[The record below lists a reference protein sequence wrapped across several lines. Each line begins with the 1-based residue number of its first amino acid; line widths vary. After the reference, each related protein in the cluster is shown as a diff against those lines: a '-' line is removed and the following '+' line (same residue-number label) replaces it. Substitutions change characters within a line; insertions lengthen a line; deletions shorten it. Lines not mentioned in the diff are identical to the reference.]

1 MVRKC
6 RKKKETGSVM
16 EIVKIYYAA
25 IYIRIS
31 REELLDMDTHKLDN
45 QEQVIRDYIKTTTD
59 ISVYKVYRDNGCT
72 GTNFDRQAFVQ
83 MIEDVKSGAVNCI
96 IVKDLS
102 RLGRNHIETEQYI
115 LNIFPFLGVRF
126 IAVNDQ
132 FDSMDKDCDLTVS
145 LKNIINDAY
154 SKDISQKIY
163 SAKTAQ
169 RIKGEFI
176 GNIPP
181 YGYNISEEDNHK
193 LVVNEET
200 SKAIERMFQLKLEE
214 KSNTEIAKILNQEN
228 YEAPM
233 AYWYRKGK
241 VHNDKY
247 KNSVWLPV
255 TIKTILRNQTYVGD
269 MVQGKKK
276 KCIAEGDTK
285 VKKKDRMDYIVV
297 KNTHEPIIERSVFE
311 QVQKI
316 CECQTAKNRDKHT
329 KNQEMEV
336 KEDIL
341 EDKIFSREGLKMYR
355 GRSIYPTHIAYHYVT
370 AKKKKTDGTW
380 YLFYYISEENLFLGL
395 KKALYSYIELLF
407 SIQDMR
413 KNPRNINRQKKEK
426 VRRQKEIKEK
436 QQEIN
441 QLTEKM
447 AVLYQ
452 NMAEGTLPLLKYQE
466 LKEQCKVQKDL
477 VKKQLAHLEQNDTSV
492 ALLDN
497 PQYMKEYRKFLEK
510 EELNKM
516 LIDLLVKKVTVTGK
530 CQIQVTFLFQDEV
543 NEIHKKMTMQ
553 ECST

>member
-45 QEQVIRDYIKTTTD
+45 QEQVIRDYIKMTTD

-154 SKDISQKIY
+154 SKDISKKIY

-181 YGYNISEEDNHK
+181 YGYDISEEDNHK

-247 KNSVWLPV
+247 KNSVWLSV
-255 TIKTILRNQTYVGD
+255 TIKTMLRNQTYVGD

-285 VKKKDRMDYIVV
+285 VKQKDRTDYIVV

-380 YLFYYISEENLFLGL
+380 YIFYYISEENLFLGL

-452 NMAEGTLPLLKYQE
+452 NMSEGTLPLLKYQE
-466 LKEQCKVQKDL
+466 LKDQCKVQKDL
-477 VKKQLAHLEQNDTSV
+477 VKKQLADLEQDDTSV

-543 NEIHKKMTMQ
+543 NEIYKKMTTQ